1 VALVGSR
8 RVASRRLADL
18 SVVLGR
24 WFSSC
29 GLGERTDRLVPFGW
43 RSIVTHTMT
52 DEPTG
57 NDTLSWNAPS
67 SRLRT
72 LRHWEVAAGTIG
84 LLLIAAVSSLAAGSS
99 SAALSSAVCLIIA
112 GAFADAVAGR
122 RVRAWGYAER
132 AEDLL
137 VRRGVMFRR
146 MSVIPYGRMQYVEV
160 TAGPFERAFGL
171 ATVQMHTAA
180 AASDARIPGLASQEA
195 ARLRDQ
201 LTELGET
208 HAMGL

>member
-1 VALVGSR
+1 MTTAL
-8 RVASRRLADL
+8 
-18 SVVLGR
+18 
-24 WFSSC
+24 
-29 GLGERTDRLVPFGW
+29 
-43 RSIVTHTMT
+43 
-52 DEPTG
+52 
-57 NDTLSWNAPS
+57 NDDALSWNAPS
-67 SRLRT
+67 PRLRA
-72 LRHWEVAAGTIG
+72 LRRYEVLAGT
-84 LLLIAAVSSLAAGSS
+84 LVLIVLAAGIAIALG
-99 SAALSSAVCLIIA
+99 AAVVAVGVVVGLTII
-112 GAFADAVAGR
+112 GSIADVVAGR

-146 MSVIPYGRMQYVEV
+146 TSVIPYGRMQYVEV

-180 AASDARIPGLASQEA
+180 AASDARIPGLPAAEA

-201 LTELGET
+201 LTSLGET

>member
-1 VALVGSR
+1 MSPSTGAYCLSI
-8 RVASRRLADL
+8 DL
-18 SVVLGR
+18 SIAQERSAAPV
-24 WFSSC
+24 SSSSVAFEPD
-29 GLGERTDRLVPFGW
+29 LNER
-43 RSIVTHTMT
+43 
-52 DEPTG
+52 E
-57 NDTLSWNAPS
+57 LSWSAPS
-67 SRLRT
+67 PRLRV
-72 LRHWEVAAGTIG
+72 LRRYEVAAGT
-84 LLLIAAVSSLAAGSS
+84 LTAAVLVATLAAIGG
-99 SAALSSAVCLIIA
+99 AALAALVAVA
-112 GAFADAVAGR
+112 VVVAVGGFAADVVAGR

-132 AEDLL
+132 ADDLL

-180 AASDARIPGLASQEA
+180 AASDARIPGLPAVEA

-201 LTELGET
+201 LTALGES